1 MHLQLLEGSGQKG
14 SDNNR
19 NICDAVAHHQDMKHD
34 VMDAFRTLEWG
45 RQGATCGLV
54 SLLPKHADA
63 VVMPRPRTALHQGQL
78 VLQVDRQ
85 HELE

>member
-45 RQGATCGLV
+45 RQGL
-54 SLLPKHADA
+54 HA
-63 VVMPRPRTALHQGQL
+63 VWFPSYPNMLMRW
-78 VLQVDRQ
+78 
-85 HELE
+85 